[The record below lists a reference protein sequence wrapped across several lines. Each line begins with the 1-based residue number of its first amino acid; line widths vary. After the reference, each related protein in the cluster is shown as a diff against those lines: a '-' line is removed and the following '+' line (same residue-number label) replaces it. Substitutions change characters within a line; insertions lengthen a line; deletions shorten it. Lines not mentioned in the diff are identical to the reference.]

1 MKANKNLDRKV
12 KYWPSRHLIERAVA
26 TIGKDASSGEGMT
39 FYTVTL
45 EYFKFLLPD
54 EHFMLART
62 FLQQVYDVE
71 EGAEL
76 VNIHSAQK
84 EVDVTELCRQLD
96 LHHDPEQES
105 VARQLVSCL
114 ETSSGV
120 ILVGPSASGKSAIIG
135 LAHALLGR
143 TTCRKEYLHFSSY
156 TEVDLIGENGKEGIL
171 SRLLQRK
178 EEEALLL
185 HIDGHF
191 PESLALPLSLLADSQ
206 QFMDGEGRKVV
217 PGLPVNFIL
226 ETVDLK
232 NVSEAFLARTI
243 TVDISTLEPRVA
255 DLILNQRLCGEGEA
269 VRKTMLDGIK
279 LLESAIEQ
287 QPPAALDKYL
297 QRSRQV
303 KCQEMM
309 DVYDAIS
316 TKPSS
321 EKERMNYLVY
331 SFYWAFTSCFS
342 DTARKDAAVK
352 IKECVEENKGSVF
365 SSCTIQVEKSWK

>member
-1 MKANKNLDRKV
+1 M
-12 KYWPSRHLIERAVA
+12 IERAVA

-76 VNIHSAQK
+76 VKIHSAQK
-84 EVDVTELCRQLD
+84 EVDVKELCRQLD

-114 ETSSGV
+114 ETSAGV

-171 SRLLQRK
+171 SSLLQRK

-226 ETVDLK
+226 ETDDLK

-243 TVDISTLEPRVA
+243 TVDISTLEARVA

-279 LLESAIEQ
+279 ILESAIEQ